1 MGFLL
6 ENRGVKLA
14 SLALASLLWFVIAG
28 ERSSEMGIEIPV
40 ELQNFPRDLELTGDP
55 VTRVEVRLRAS
66 PGIIQQVGKEDVSA
80 RIDLVG
86 VSEGE
91 RIVHLTA
98 ESIRV
103 PFGVTVVRINP
114 AIITLNFERT
124 LQKTVPVRPRLIG
137 RPAAGHEVT
146 EVSAE
151 PPAARIAGPKSR
163 VQEVESAFTEPV
175 SVEGAVAS
183 VSDAVNI
190 GLEDP
195 VLRIQSSPGVRVTAV
210 IRELE
215 QTRGIDAL
223 PVEVRGGQA
232 TLQPGSVR
240 VVLRGPGRALAA
252 LPAGS
257 VRPYVDLARLAGARA
272 SQVAVAVDLPAG
284 HAGISVERV
293 EPAQVAV
300 RPAVK
305 RRD

>member
-1 MGFLL
+1 MLGFLL
-6 ENRGVKLA
+6 ENRGLKLV

-28 ERSSEMGIEIPV
+28 EKSSEMGLEIPV

-80 RIDLVG
+80 RIDLGG

-114 AIITLNFERT
+114 SILTLNFERT
-124 LQKTVPVRPRLIG
+124 LEKSVPVRPRLIG
-137 RPAAGHEVT
+137 RPAEAHEVA

-151 PPAARIAGPKSR
+151 PPEVRIIGPKSR

-175 SVEGAVAS
+175 SVEGARATVIE
-183 VSDAVNI
+183 AVNL

-195 VLRIQSSPGVRVTAV
+195 VLRIQGNASVRVTAR

-215 QTRGIDAL
+215 QVRGLDAL
-223 PVEVRGGQA
+223 PLEVRGGQA
-232 TLQPGSVR
+232 TLRPASVR
-240 VVLRGPGRALAA
+240 VVLRGPASALAS
-252 LPAGS
+252 LPAQS
-257 VRPYVDLARLAGARA
+257 VRPYVDLTRLAGARLA
-272 SQVAVAVDLPAG
+272 EVAVDLG
-284 HAGISVERV
+284 GEHAGISVERV